1 MLEEQVK
8 PRTNLPPL
16 LVPLHDRRPERL
28 HYIGVS
34 FGLTLDLFRFW
45 RKHNFAPFYVS
56 QIPVEDI
63 SNLSPLFLMRTIS
76 SSGFV
81 TLILPVLGSECC
93 DW

>member
-16 LVPLHDRRPERL
+16 LVPLNERRPERL

-45 RKHNFAPFYVS
+45 RKQNFAPFYVS
-56 QIPVEDI
+56 QIPVENTSI
-63 SNLSPLFLMRTIS
+63 LSP
-76 SSGFV
+76 
-81 TLILPVLGSECC
+81 
-93 DW
+93 